1 MSANNPELAGLP
13 EHFVKAVQGFFAAVE
28 PFYGKNA
35 LTVGGDAVLAARFGH
50 RQIGRI
56 EVYGHPGVL
65 AETYKLQDYGRRI
78 GEALEPIASAPTMNT
93 ELHHRHAHVTESV
106 GQFDVLVDGLVLIQV
121 LADRTHI
128 GEMPFSTE
136 ERFPGT
142 SIGVWNTADILSDTM
157 RRTKERIDACLSPLD
172 EDIEDLATAHQRDRA
187 SLRQAFQCLKSDQQ
201 ILLCD
206 ALRRCELKTVTPAGV
221 ADLLEG
227 PVNRRAGL
235 EFSLG
240 S

>member
-13 EHFVKAVQGFFAAVE
+13 EHCVKAVQQFFAAVE
-28 PFYGKNA
+28 SFYGENA
-35 LTVGGDAVLAARFGH
+35 LTIGGDAVLAARFGH

-106 GQFDVLVDGLVLIQV
+106 GAVRRAGRRFGADPGSGGSHPHRRNAVLNR
-121 LADRTHI
+121 RT
-128 GEMPFSTE
+128 
-136 ERFPGT
+136 FPGT

-157 RRTKERIDACLSPLD
+157 RRTKERIDASLSPLD
-172 EDIEDLATAHQRDRA
+172 EDIEGLATAHQRGRA

-206 ALRRCELKTVTPAGV
+206 ALRRCEPETVTPAGV
-221 ADLLEG
+221 ADMLEG
-227 PVNRRAGL
+227 PVNRGAGL

>member
-28 PFYGKNA
+28 PF
-35 LTVGGDAVLAARFGH
+35 
-50 RQIGRI
+50 
-56 EVYGHPGVL
+56 YGHPGVL

-157 RRTKERIDACLSPLD
+157 RRTKERIDASLSPLD
-172 EDIEDLATAHQRDRA
+172 EDIEDLATAHQRGRA

-206 ALRRCELKTVTPAGV
+206 ALRRCEPETVTPAQV
-221 ADLLEG
+221 ADMLEG
-227 PVNRRAGL
+227 PVNRGGWAGI
-235 EFSLG
+235 
-240 S
+240 